1 MGKVMKQHL
10 IRWRAMRLSVVLL
23 AGGLVCGAVF
33 ANPAGAADIEEDPA
47 AALRLSQK
55 SSRSCTESCMSECRA
70 HRTDCKEQKT
80 DDENSCRAQ
89 FQICVRRCVV
99 SCSPN

>member
-1 MGKVMKQHL
+1 
-10 IRWRAMRLSVVLL
+10 MRLSVVLL
-23 AGGLVCGAVF
+23 VGGLACAAVF
-33 ANPAGAADIEEDPA
+33 ANPSGAADIEEDPA

-55 SSRSCTESCMSECRA
+55 SGRSCTESCMSECRA
-70 HRTDCKEQKT
+70 DRTDCKEQKT
-80 DDENSCRAQ
+80 DDETSCRAQ